1 MYLLSDALAQ
11 LKGQTMK
18 KHTYPTLQ
26 EVKQGFANTTPAQ
39 VKAHNAAFISVTSKL
54 PRVVVDMT
62 AGMAQAIS
70 SSNDYYYACAAAR
83 S

>member
-1 MYLLSDALAQ
+1 
-11 LKGQTMK
+11 MK
-18 KHTYPTLQ
+18 RHTYPTLS

-62 AGMAQAIS
+62 AGMAHVIS